1 MGRSLT
7 AVTPKVIQTLPI
19 PGAFDSQ
26 SLNRHFEVFS
36 SRGGLF
42 QSESDAGSNPTE
54 VFRDTQPMGWIIGA
68 GANGF
73 GAVLQRGNYLF
84 EAPLSYYTKTQKW
97 ELSPG
102 YEADDIGFSRSI
114 RAGCIAC
121 HSGRAYPTDQNT
133 GRYTPT
139 PFGETAIG
147 CENCHG
153 PGARHLRAVGRG
165 GSLVEGL
172 EIVNPERLSA
182 ELENNICM
190 SCHEAGDARALKPG
204 KTYQDFRPG
213 IPLDNTFS
221 ILMVPFKPG
230 DADDRDHLHL
240 YFEMSMSKC
249 FRASAGQLRCATCHD
264 PHIEPSQMEAPAYFN
279 GKCMG
284 CHSNRACTLPVAA
297 RQQSKPQD
305 NCIGCHMP
313 RREATETAHTSLTN
327 HRILMRP
334 EEAWPEEAFQ
344 LNGSSL
350 PDLLHLNRV
359 SGETDEVPGLTQLE
373 AYREIAERMPEYAA
387 SYRRVLGELE
397 QTDPDHAEVQQGL
410 GKRDLDNG
418 DLQQAVAHL
427 RRAVQLNPEAGTALA
442 YLSEALAQE
451 NHLDEAIDVSEKAV
465 SLEPYNALFRRTLIS
480 QLVDAKQYN
489 KAVAAME
496 LYMEIF
502 PEDSFMRKM
511 LEMAKQ

>member
-165 GSLVEGL
+165 GSLVEGP